1 MPEENKELALANALN
16 GYRNNFGTHLYRIY
30 WHMLIWSEKEWKAD
44 GWTEITTDHLKVIS
58 VVARSKNTT
67 NNELA
72 KLIGVSKQAMS
83 QMITLLEKR
92 GVLTINKNPSDSR
105 AKNITL
111 SEYGV
116 DFMIYF
122 SNKTQELFNKYA
134 AIIGDEN
141 MHRLTDLAGKLLN
154 GLSEAG
160 ENVGDV
166 KLDK

>member
-83 QMITLLEKR
+83 QMITLLEQR

-141 MHRLTDLAGKLLN
+141 MHRFTDLAGKLLN

>member
-92 GVLTINKNPSDSR
+92 GVLTVNKNPSDSR
-105 AKNITL
+105 AKIITL

-122 SNKTQELFNKYA
+122 
-134 AIIGDEN
+134 
-141 MHRLTDLAGKLLN
+141 
-154 GLSEAG
+154 
-160 ENVGDV
+160 
-166 KLDK
+166 